1 MKSIIQDMKHNYL
14 INAVI
19 MVVLGLVLVIWPHI
33 LGVLLCYLIGGSL
46 ILMGVIQLIGFLRG
60 LAFTISLICLW
71 ELY

>member
-1 MKSIIQDMKHNYL
+1 MKSIIQDMRQNNL

-33 LGVLLCYLIGGSL
+33 LGVMLCYLIGGAL

-60 LAFTISLICLW
+60 ERLGFTTSST
-71 ELY
+71 